1 MLYLSK
7 LENATTYDYAFL
19 GLGASN
25 SLLILQLNELGL
37 LKNKTLAII
46 EPDHKLSNDKTFCFW
61 ATPKEVEQMGVSDLV
76 DYQWTSLQVA
86 GMKPSSLNGLI
97 YYHVSSINLY
107 EKIKQIINDLG
118 SSVNWVK
125 EPASEV
131 TLNDEKLFQ
140 IKTNNQST
148 LESTY
153 LFDSRPTKWKD
164 KKPNQAFL
172 WQSFFG
178 WKIKTKDH
186 HFDPAVF
193 NMMDFDV
200 PQAGNTQFVY
210 TLPNSPETALVELTR
225 FGVHPLEEK
234 ESDQL
239 LEEYLKNKGIS
250 KYTIEEKEKGRIP
263 MSTLDVDVQNISHRH
278 VLLGGAAGKV
288 KPSTGYAFKSMC
300 FDAIQIAENLRQ
312 QMDLNLHRDDTR
324 RMGRFAFY
332 DRLLLKI
339 LEETPHKGKRIFE
352 ALFNRVDATRVLKFL
367 EEKTSL
373 REDIQVLASL
383 PKWPFIRQAFKDIY
397 ASFTTNIRVFIP
409 LLASLFF
416 ILFDWLD
423 LQFLSYTF
431 LVLGLVLVGIPHGA
445 MDHILL
451 QGKGVKPTFSLGF
464 ILSYLLKGA
473 MMFFIWWLSP
483 DAGLWLFILY
493 SAWHFGQADF
503 EEWGISSK
511 GGAFIWGFWLLTFIL
526 TTHLIETNAVILQI
540 GANTIP
546 VVSGL
551 LLESLWMEITGVL
564 AIFLLLILGKWRML
578 LSVLMLLI
586 SMKLPLLLAF
596 GLFFVF
602 QHSVHGWLHIQS
614 RFHESHLKLA
624 QWAAPFSFGAI
635 AIFFAFFFQGEQF
648 WSEQIGVFFI
658 FLSCLSFPHVWEM
671 HRFYREQ

>member
-1 MLYLSK
+1 M
-7 LENATTYDYAFL
+7 ENATTYNYAFL

-61 ATPKEVEQMGVSDLV
+61 ATPPEVEQMGMSELV

-131 TLNDEKLFQ
+131 TINDEKIFQ
-140 IKTNNQST
+140 IKTTNQST
-148 LESTY
+148 LEATY

-178 WKIKTKDH
+178 WKIKTEDH
-186 HFDPAVF
+186 HFDPVVF

-200 PQAGNTQFVY
+200 PQSGNTQFVY
-210 TLPNSPETALVELTR
+210 TLPNSPQTALVELTR
-225 FGVHPLEEK
+225 FGVNPLEEK

-239 LEEYLKNKGIS
+239 LEAYLKNKGIS

-263 MSTLDVDVQNISHRH
+263 MSTLDVDAQNISDRH

-300 FDAIQIAENLRQ
+300 FDAIQIAENLRKKHDIDFQ
-312 QMDLNLHRDDTR
+312 RDDTKR
-324 RMGRFAFY
+324 KGRFAFY

-339 LEETPHKGKRIFE
+339 LEETPQKGKGIFE

-367 EEKTSL
+367 EEKTSV

-483 DAGLWLFILY
+483 DVGLWLFILY

-546 VVSGL
+546 VMSGL

-564 AIFLLLILGKWRML
+564 AIILLFILGKSKML
-578 LSVLMLLI
+578 LSMIMLMI

-614 RFHESHLKLA
+614 RFQESHFKLA
-624 QWAAPFSFGAI
+624 QWAAPFSFGAL

-648 WSEQIGVFFI
+648 WNEQVGVFFI

-671 HRFYREQ
+671 HRFYRYKGF